1 MPEILRISYS
11 CFFENKKTYVKPKK
25 RSKRTEREVSPALLL
40 LRCKEIGL
48 SMDELEDITE
58 GMVLDMLAER
68 GNDEWYRKHDTVYV
82 ADEED
87 FDRF

>member
-1 MPEILRISYS
+1 MRQQE
-11 CFFENKKTYVKPKK
+11 K
-25 RSKRTEREVSPALLL
+25 SKRTEREVTPALLF

-48 SMDELEDITE
+48 SMNELECITE

-68 GNDEWYRKHDTVYV
+68 GNDTWYRKHDTVYV
-82 ADEED
+82 ADADD